1 MSAQDTSAEAQERA
15 LAAKGRM
22 VSLVIVGTM
31 ALWLVSLWVG
41 PRLGLTTRYA
51 LLIDLLALAALAWTF
66 IVSMQIKRARK
77 ALRAQ
82 DKGASDA

>member
-1 MSAQDTSAEAQERA
+1 MSAQEKTAEEREAA

-31 ALWLVSLWVG
+31 VLWLVVQFWLG
-41 PRLGLTTRYA
+41 PRLGLTLRYTI
-51 LLIDLLALAALAWTF
+51 LIDLLAMAALLWSF

-77 ALRAQ
+77 AARAEN
-82 DKGASDA
+82 

>member
-1 MSAQDTSAEAQERA
+1 MSAQDQTVEARERA

-31 ALWLVSLWVG
+31 VLWVISLWVAPKFG
-41 PRLGLTTRYA
+41 VTTRQSI
-51 LLIDLLALAALAWTF
+51 LIDLFAMAALAWSF

-77 ALRAQ
+77 AMR
-82 DKGASDA
+82 DGN

>member
-1 MSAQDTSAEAQERA
+1 MSAQDNSAEAQELA

-31 ALWLVSLWVG
+31 VLWLLSLWIG
-41 PRLGLTTRYA
+41 PRLGITTRYA

-66 IVSMQIKRARK
+66 IVSWQIKRARK
-77 ALRAQ
+77 ALR
-82 DKGASDA
+82 DGK

>member
-1 MSAQDTSAEAQERA
+1 MSAQDQTAEARERA

-31 ALWLVSLWVG
+31 LVWMLSLWLG
-41 PRLGLTTRYA
+41 PRLGLTTRHSI
-51 LLIDLLALAALAWTF
+51 LIDLFALAALAWSF

-77 ALRAQ
+77 SMR
-82 DKGASDA
+82 GNT